1 MSSGERNLKKL
12 ILVSAGMLMAA
23 MAKAAPIQITPVP
36 INAPSVE
43 ITNGLIR
50 AEIYVIDAQ
59 KGFYRGQRFDRAGV
73 VGSLTYG
80 GQEFYG
86 PWFDRVSSSDMDNP
100 DTPDG
105 LAVGYHS
112 AISGPVE
119 EFAPSGFDEAGI
131 GGTFLKIGVGR
142 LRRPDAKDY
151 DHSRDYELVDA
162 GARSMMTTA
171 SSVTF
176 TQDVTG
182 GYHYVK
188 TLSLV
193 AGKPEL
199 IIEHVLTN
207 TGNVPLITNV
217 YDHNF
222 VRLSPGNG
230 DVTATFP
237 FAITPDIMPNP
248 TLMRVSGRSFSFV
261 HPLKG
266 DERAA
271 FLISGF
277 GDSARDYDVDVKD
290 AKTGAGVRVRGDDR
304 LVRLYTWSIR
314 TVMAVE
320 PFVGIDL
327 KPDETKRW
335 SYTYSYSAPHK

>member
-1 MSSGERNLKKL
+1 MNPENLAL
-12 ILVSAGMLMAA
+12 IFAGLLLAGVA
-23 MAKAAPIQITPVP
+23 EAAPIHITPVP
-36 INAPSVE
+36 LGAPSVE

-50 AEIYVIDAQ
+50 TKIYVIDAQ

-100 DTPDG
+100 NTPDG

-119 EFAPSGFDEAGI
+119 EFAPSFFDEAGI

-142 LRRPDAKDY
+142 LIRPDRKDY
-151 DHSRDYELVDA
+151 NHARDYELVDP
-162 GARSMMTTA
+162 GKRSMIATA
-171 SSVTF
+171 SSIIF
-176 TQDVTG
+176 TQDVAG

-193 AGKPEL
+193 AGKPQL
-199 IIEHVLTN
+199 RIEHVLTN
-207 TGNVPLITNV
+207 TSTAPLISNV

-248 TLMRVSGRSFSFV
+248 ALMRVSGHSFSFV

-277 GDSARDYDVDVKD
+277 GTSPSDYDIDVKD
-290 AKTGAGVRVRGDDR
+290 TKTGAGVRVTGDDR

-327 KPDETKRW
+327 KPGETKRW
-335 SYTYSYSAPHK
+335 SYSYIYTAPHT